1 MSMLYLPDS
10 DTYINPA
17 IIGQLDIEETETKPA
32 TPTSPAE
39 VELTITLTQVAAPW
53 IPIEDGEVE
62 QISTEYSGADAKV
75 LFEWA
80 KQESRGVLGVP
91 VSKGPI
97 TTPFISDENSLPL
110 PPPHILQ
117 DLLETAKTYL
127 ITAEQ
132 IEAFQRSF
140 AYINEATD
148 ALELERKQAE
158 TA

>member
-1 MSMLYLPDS
+1 MPMLYLPDS

-32 TPTSPAE
+32 TPASHAE

-91 VSKGPI
+91 VGKGPI
-97 TTPFISDENSLPL
+97 TTPFTSDGNK
-110 PPPHILQ
+110 PPYVTVNQ
-117 DLLETAKTYL
+117 ETDVSEAESAFKAL
-127 ITAEQ
+127 IE
-132 IEAFQRSF
+132 F
-140 AYINEATD
+140 
-148 ALELERKQAE
+148 ERKQAE

>member
-32 TPTSPAE
+32 TPASPAE
-39 VELTITLTQVAAPW
+39 VELTITLTQIAAPW

-80 KQESRGVLGVP
+80 KQESRGALRQP
-91 VSKGPI
+91 
-97 TTPFISDENSLPL
+97 T
-110 PPPHILQ
+110 PPPP
-117 DLLETAKTYL
+117 DC
-127 ITAEQ
+127 EQ
-132 IEAFQRSF
+132 
-140 AYINEATD
+140 
-148 ALELERKQAE
+148 LELIPVE
-158 TA
+158 

>member
-1 MSMLYLPDS
+1 MPMLYLPDS

-32 TPTSPAE
+32 TPASPAE

-80 KQESRGVLGVP
+80 KQESRGVLA
-91 VSKGPI
+91 GPLAMPI
-97 TTPFISDENSLPL
+97 NPFTDNN
-110 PPPHILQ
+110 PPSPSPDFIF
-117 DLLETAKTYL
+117 T
-127 ITAEQ
+127 
-132 IEAFQRSF
+132 
-140 AYINEATD
+140 TD
-148 ALELERKQAE
+148 AADESGNL
-158 TA
+158 T